1 MGSIWHRQSVHIAF
15 DKNHPLAERRYISLE
30 NLTTERLLTF
40 PVARERLDIFNHFL
54 LPAGCMV
61 AEHQVMDD
69 PDIMIQMVAAERGIT
84 TVPDWLARDQAEALP
99 VKALQLGESGMKK
112 ELLTAIRQSDLSID

>member
-1 MGSIWHRQSVHIAF
+1 MAF

-40 PVARERLDIFNHFL
+40 PVGRERLDIFNHFL

-61 AEHQVMDD
+61 TEHQVMDD